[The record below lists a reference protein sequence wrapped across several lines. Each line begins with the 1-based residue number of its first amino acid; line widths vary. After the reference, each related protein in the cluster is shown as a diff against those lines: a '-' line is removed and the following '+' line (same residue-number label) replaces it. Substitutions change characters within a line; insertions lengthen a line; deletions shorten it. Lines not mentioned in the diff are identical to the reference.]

1 MDNMENDKVREYK
14 KRSKFRSIWR
24 RLMKNRTSVLGLII
38 FCILILAAIFADVIA
53 DYNTYVIAQDA
64 SQRLEAPSGSHW
76 FGTDQYGRD
85 VFARVIHGTRASLT
99 IGLAT
104 VALGMIIGIV
114 IGALVGF
121 FGGWLDNIIMRILDV
136 IMSIP
141 PILLALVLVAV
152 MGAGMMNLML
162 ALSIA
167 IFPSFTRVTRSA
179 VMPIAD
185 QDFIEAARACG
196 TSNFR
201 IIFRHVIPNAV
212 GPIIVQGTMAV
223 SKMII
228 VAAGLSYLGM
238 GIQPPTPEWGSML
251 SSAREH
257 MTTSPYLVIIPGLT
271 IVLAA
276 LSINLFGDGLRDAL
290 DPRLKS

>member
-1 MDNMENDKVREYK
+1 MDNGKLKDYK

-24 RLMKNRTSVLGLII
+24 RLTKNRTAMIGLFI
-38 FCILILAAIFADVIA
+38 FLILILAAVFADVIA
-53 DYNTYVIAQDA
+53 DYDTLAIAQDA
-64 SQRLEAPSGSHW
+64 SRRLEAPSGSHW

-85 VFARVIHGTRASLT
+85 VFARVVHGTRTSLT
-99 IGLAT
+99 IGIAT
-104 VALGMIIGIV
+104 VALGMTIGSV
-114 IGALVGF
+114 IGALAGF
-121 FGGWLDNIIMRILDV
+121 FGGWLDNVIMRILDI

-141 PILLALVLVAV
+141 PILLALVLVTV
-152 MGAGMMNLML
+152 MGAGMLNLIL
-162 ALSIA
+162 ALGIA
-167 IFPSFTRVTRSA
+167 IFPTFARVIRSV
-179 VMPIAD
+179 VMPIKG

-196 TSNFR
+196 TGNLR

-228 VAAGLSYLGM
+228 AAAGISYLGM

-251 SSAREH
+251 SSAREF